1 MKKKTEQ
8 PLILYKKY
16 LHDNQFAKEQ
26 PDEIVPVRRHRS
38 LYQVV
43 ANLTLSV
50 IVTILI
56 GRLLGRLHL
65 LLRLCGSSLK
75 IRSGQNGIG
84 RISESRRRLDGSK
97 RT

>member
-50 IVTILI
+50 IVTI
-56 GRLLGRLHL
+56 
-65 LLRLCGSSLK
+65 
-75 IRSGQNGIG
+75 
-84 RISESRRRLDGSK
+84 
-97 RT
+97 

>member
-1 MKKKTEQ
+1 MNKKTEQ

-16 LHDNQFAKEQ
+16 LHDNQFSKEQ

-43 ANLTLSV
+43 SNVILSV

-56 GRLLGRLHL
+56 VLAVVGEITLATPVMREQ
-65 LLRLCGSSLK
+65 LK
-75 IRSGQNGIG
+75 DTVRSEWN
-84 RISESRRRLDGSK
+84 RENK
-97 RT
+97 

>member
-16 LHDNQFAKEQ
+16 LHDNQFSKEQ

-43 ANLTLSV
+43 SNFILSV
-50 IVTILI
+50 IVATLI
-56 GRLLGRLHL
+56 VLAVVGAITLATPVMREQF
-65 LLRLCGSSLK
+65 K
-75 IRSGQNGIG
+75 DTIRSEWN
-84 RISESRRRLDGSK
+84 RENK
-97 RT
+97 

>member
-1 MKKKTEQ
+1 MNKKTEQ

-16 LHDNQFAKEQ
+16 LHDNQFSKEQ

-43 ANLTLSV
+43 SNVILSV

-56 GRLLGRLHL
+56 VLAVVGRLHL
-65 LLRLCGSSLK
+65 LLY
-75 IRSGQNGIG
+75 SGDAGAA
-84 RISESRRRLDGSK
+84 
-97 RT
+97 